1 MTQLSFRVAE
11 IRPESYAAVPTLL
24 FALEV
29 EESTGTPVHSLALRT
44 QVRIEPQR
52 REYGA
57 RERER
62 LGELFG
68 EPARWGDTLR
78 SFSWAH
84 LSAVWP
90 GFTGRARFELP
101 MPVSYDFEVAAAKYL
116 HALEGGGVPLRLLF
130 SGTLFESGPN
140 GIQVGFVPW
149 NLEATCE
156 LPVEVWRK
164 LMDEYFPNGGWLR
177 LHRET
182 LDALLCFKAERALS
196 SFDEVIAELVRE
208 AHRE

>member
-1 MTQLSFRVAE
+1 VTQLSFRVAE

-24 FALEV
+24 FAVEV
-29 EESTGTPVHSLALRT
+29 AEATGTTVHSLALRT

-52 REYGA
+52 REYGG
-57 RERER
+57 RERAR
-62 LGELFG
+62 LLELFG
-68 EPARWGDTLR
+68 EPARWGETLR
-78 SFSWAH
+78 SFPWAH

-90 GFTGRARFELP
+90 GFTGRARFDLA

-116 HALEGGGVPLRLLF
+116 HALDGGGVPLRLLF

-140 GIQVGFVPW
+140 GIQVAFVPW

-182 LDALLCFKAERALS
+182 LDELMVFKAERALS
-196 SFDEVIAELVRE
+196 SFDEVIAELLRG
-208 AHRE
+208 RT

>member
-29 EESTGTPVHSLALRT
+29 EETTGTPVHSLALRA
-44 QVRIEPQR
+44 QVRIEPNR
-52 REYGA
+52 REYGP

-62 LGELFG
+62 LLELFG
-68 EPARWGDTLR
+68 EPARWGETLR
-78 SFSWAH
+78 SFVWAH

-90 GFTGRARFELP
+90 GFTGRARFDLALP
-101 MPVSYDFEVAAAKYL
+101 VTYDFEVAATKYL
-116 HALEGGGVPLRLLF
+116 HALQDGGVPLRLLF
-130 SGTLFESGPN
+130 SGTVFEAGPG

-164 LMDEYFPNGGWLR
+164 VMDEYFPNSGWLR

-182 LDALLCFKAERALS
+182 LDDLLSFKAERALS
-196 SFDEVIAELVRE
+196 SWDDVIAALLRDR
-208 AHRE
+208 HD

>member
-1 MTQLSFRVAE
+1 VTQLSFRVAE
-11 IRPESYAAVPTLL
+11 IRPEAYAAVPTLL
-24 FALEV
+24 FGLEV
-29 EESTGTPVHSLALRT
+29 EEATGTPVHSLALRA
-44 QVRIEPQR
+44 QVRIEPNR
-52 REYGA
+52 REYVA

-62 LGELFG
+62 LRELFG
-68 EPARWGDTLR
+68 EPARWGETLR
-78 SFSWAH
+78 SFAWAH
-84 LSAVWP
+84 LSTVWP
-90 GFTGRARFELP
+90 GFTGRARFDLA

-116 HALEGGGVPLRLLF
+116 HALDGGSVPLRLLF

-164 LMDEYFPNGGWLR
+164 LMDQYFPNSGWLR

-182 LDALLCFKAERALS
+182 LDALLEFKAERALS
-196 SFDEVIAELVRE
+196 SWDDVIAALLRGPG
-208 AHRE
+208 HD

>member
-1 MTQLSFRVAE
+1 VTQLAFRVAD

-29 EESTGTPVHSLALRT
+29 EESSGTPVHSLVLRA
-44 QVRIEPQR
+44 QVRIEPHR

-57 RERER
+57 REREG
-62 LGELFG
+62 LSELFG
-68 EPARWGDTLR
+68 EPARWGETLR

-90 GFTGRARFELP
+90 GFTGRARFDLP

-116 HALEGGGVPLRLLF
+116 HVLEGGVVPLRLLF
-130 SGTLFESGPN
+130 SGTVFESGPS

-149 NLEATCE
+149 HLEATCD

-164 LMDEYFPNGGWLR
+164 LMDEYFPSGGWLR

-182 LDALLCFKAERALS
+182 LDALLRFKAKRALS
-196 SFDEVIAELVRE
+196 NWDEVIGVLMRGAGHE
-208 AHRE
+208 

>member
-1 MTQLSFRVAE
+1 MTRLAFRVAE
-11 IRPESYAAVPTLL
+11 IRPQSYAAVPTLL
-24 FALEV
+24 LALDV
-29 EESTGTPVHSLALRT
+29 EESSGTPVHSLALRV

-52 REYGA
+52 REYTA
-57 RERER
+57 REREKLR
-62 LGELFG
+62 ELFG
-68 EPARWGDTLR
+68 EPARWGDTLKTFVW
-78 SFSWAH
+78 SH

-90 GFTGRARFELP
+90 GFTGHARFDLP
-101 MPVSYDFEVAAAKYL
+101 MPVTYDFEVAAAKYL
-116 HALEGGGVPLRLLF
+116 HALEHGGVPLRLLF

-149 NLEATCE
+149 HLEATCE

-182 LDALLCFKAERALS
+182 LDALSSFKAERALS
-196 SFDEVIAELVRE
+196 SFDDVIAELVRSARHE
-208 AHRE
+208 

>member
-1 MTQLSFRVAE
+1 VTELSFRVAE

-29 EESTGTPVHSLALRT
+29 EEATGTAVHSLALRT

-68 EPARWGDTLR
+68 EPARWGETLR

-182 LDALLCFKAERALS
+182 LDALLIYKAERALS
-196 SFDEVIAELVRE
+196 SWDEVIAELLERQ
-208 AHRE
+208 A

>member
-1 MTQLSFRVAE
+1 VTQLAFRVVE
-11 IRPESYAAVPTLL
+11 IRPESYAAVPTLI

-29 EESTGTPVHSLALRT
+29 EEKSGVAVHSLALRT

-52 REYGA
+52 REYGP

-62 LGELFG
+62 LRELFG
-68 EPARWGDTLR
+68 EPARWGETLR
-78 SFSWAH
+78 SFAWAH
-84 LSAVWP
+84 LSTVWP
-90 GFTGRARFELP
+90 GFTGRARFDLA

-116 HALEGGGVPLRLLF
+116 HALDGGSVPLRLLF

-196 SFDEVIAELVRE
+196 SWDEVIAELLERQ
-208 AHRE
+208 A